1 MNMKSDPTRRKIL
14 SIAAA
19 TAVLPVLDATAACPK
34 DPLVVCNVTHLA
46 SIKMAGI
53 LKVSNTDDIQRALNK
68 WSGSV
73 SVGGGRFSM
82 GGQTAIRD
90 GLQLDM
96 RSMNRLVSLDPV
108 KRTVRVQA
116 GMRWRELQQLI
127 DPHGLSVQTMQSY
140 SSFTV
145 GGSLSVN
152 CHGRYI
158 GHGPVS
164 ESVRAIQLVLPDGEI
179 IEANR
184 QSHSELFSAAI
195 GGYGG
200 VGMITEVEMN
210 LDENFKIERSTAQ
223 VQLQDYPA
231 WFKEK
236 IQSDSK
242 VLMHNADLI
251 APTFDKPRCITW
263 SRSDKNLTTIERL
276 RPTGAAYAKE
286 KLFLWAMTELPDGAS
301 LREKIVTPLEEKPAV
316 VWRNYEASLDVKQLE
331 PASRS
336 MSTYVLQEYFV
347 PERNF
352 FTFAKKMS
360 KMMRPMSTGTLNVSI
375 RHSPA
380 DQFTLMSWAKENVF
394 SFVVYYKQGVSND
407 AQRFVGGWTRSMI
420 DLAVSLEG
428 TYYLPYQ
435 LHATLEQ
442 FRRAYPQEERF
453 RKLRQQIGASRL
465 TNTMWSQYQ
474 V

>member
-1 MNMKSDPTRRKIL
+1 MKFNPSRRKMM
-14 SIAAA
+14 SVAAG
-19 TAVLPVLDATAACPK
+19 AVALPSLDASATCPK
-34 DPLVVCNVTHLA
+34 DTLAICNVTHLA
-46 SIKMAGI
+46 SIKMAEI
-53 LKVSNTDDIQRALNK
+53 LKVGNTDDIQRTLKTWKGNI
-68 WSGSV
+68 

-90 GLQLDM
+90 GLQIDM
-96 RSMNRLVSLDPV
+96 RSMNRLVSFNPA
-108 KRTVRVQA
+108 KRTARVQA
-116 GMRWRELQQLI
+116 GMRWRELQQII
-127 DPHGLSVQTMQSY
+127 DPHELSVQTMQSY

-152 CHGRYI
+152 CHGRYV

-179 IEANR
+179 VEASR
-184 QSHSELFSAAI
+184 QSNSELFSASL

-200 VGMITEVEMN
+200 IGLITEVE
-210 LDENFKIERSTAQ
+210 LSLAENFKIERSTAQ
-223 VQLQDYPA
+223 VSLQDYPA

-236 IQSDSK
+236 VQANTK
-242 VLMHNADLI
+242 VLLHNADLM
-251 APTFDKPRCITW
+251 PPFFDKPRCVTW
-263 SRSDKNLTTIERL
+263 SRSDKPLTTTDKL
-276 RPTGAAYAKE
+276 RPLGGAFLKE
-286 KLFLWAMTELPDGAS
+286 KLFLWAMTELPTGAS
-301 LREKIVTPLEEKPAV
+301 LRERIVTPLEEKPAV
-316 VWRNYEASLDVKQLE
+316 IWRNYEASLDVAQLE
-331 PASRS
+331 PASRRL
-336 MSTYVLQEYFV
+336 STYVLQEYFV

-352 FTFAKKMS
+352 FPFAKKMS
-360 KMMRPMSTGTLNVSI
+360 AMMQAVPTGTVNVSI

-394 SFVVYYKQGVSND
+394 SFVVYYKQGVANE
-407 AQRFVGGWTRSMI
+407 AQRSVAQWTRSMI
-420 DLAVSLEG
+420 DLALSLDG

>member
-1 MNMKSDPTRRKIL
+1 MMSV
-14 SIAAA
+14 AAGVVALPSLNASA
-19 TAVLPVLDATAACPK
+19 TCPK
-34 DPLVVCNVTHLA
+34 NPLAVCNVTHLA
-46 SIKMAGI
+46 SIKMAEI
-53 LKVSNTDDIQRALNK
+53 LKVGNADDIQRTLK
-68 WSGSV
+68 TWKGHI

-96 RSMNRLVSLDPV
+96 RSMNRLVSFDPA

-116 GMRWRELQQLI
+116 GMRWRELQQII
-127 DPHGLSVQTMQSY
+127 DPYGLSVQTMQSY

-152 CHGRYI
+152 CHGRYV

-179 IEANR
+179 VEASS
-184 QSHSELFSAAI
+184 QSNSELFSACA

-200 VGMITEVEMN
+200 IGLITEVELN

-223 VQLQDYPA
+223 VSLQDYPA
-231 WFKEK
+231 WFKERV
-236 IQSDSK
+236 QADSK
-242 VLMHNADLI
+242 VLMHNADLM
-251 APTFDKPRCITW
+251 PTLFDKPRCITW
-263 SRSDKNLTTIERL
+263 SRSDKPLTITDKL
-276 RPTGAAYAKE
+276 RPLGGAFLKE
-286 KLFLWAMTELPDGAS
+286 KLFLLAMTELPDGAS
-301 LREKIVTPLEEKPAV
+301 LREKIVTPIEEKPAV
-316 VWRNYEASLDVKQLE
+316 IWRNYEASLDVAQLE
-331 PASRS
+331 PTSRRL
-336 MSTYVLQEYFV
+336 STYVLQEYFV

-352 FTFAKKMS
+352 FLFAKKMS
-360 KMMRPMSTGTLNVSI
+360 EMMQSVRTGTVNVSI

-394 SFVVYYKQGVSND
+394 SFVVYYKQGVSNET
-407 AQRFVGGWTRSMI
+407 QRSVGGWTRAMI
-420 DLAVSLEG
+420 DLALSLEG

>member
-1 MNMKSDPTRRKIL
+1 MKFDPSRRKL
-14 SIAAA
+14 MSVAACVVALPSLNASA
-19 TAVLPVLDATAACPK
+19 TCPK
-34 DPLVVCNVTHLA
+34 DPLAICNVTHLA
-46 SIKMAGI
+46 SIKMAEI
-53 LKVSNTDDIQRALNK
+53 LKVGTTDDIQRALKTWKGNI
-68 WSGSV
+68 

-82 GGQTAIRD
+82 GGQTAIQD

-96 RSMNRLVSLDPV
+96 RSMNRLVNFDPA
-108 KRTVRVQA
+108 KRSVRVEA
-116 GMRWRELQQLI
+116 GMRWRQLQQII
-127 DPHGLSVQTMQSY
+127 DPHELAVQTMQSY

-164 ESVRAIQLVLPDGEI
+164 ESVRAIQMVLPNGEI
-179 IEANR
+179 VEANR
-184 QSHSELFSAAI
+184 QSNSELFSACM

-200 VGMITEVEMN
+200 IGLITEVELN

-223 VQLQDYPA
+223 ISLQDYPA
-231 WFKEK
+231 WFKATV
-236 IQSDSK
+236 QGNLK

-251 APTFDKPRCITW
+251 PPYFDQPRCITW
-263 SRSDKNLTTIERL
+263 SRSDKPLTITDRL
-276 RPTGAAYAKE
+276 RPLGGAFLKE

-301 LREKIVTPLEEKPAV
+301 LREKIITPVEEKPAV
-316 VWRNYEASLDVKQLE
+316 IWRNYEASLDVSQLE
-331 PASRS
+331 PASRRL
-336 MSTYVLQEYFV
+336 STYVLQEYFV

-352 FTFAKKMS
+352 FLFAKKMS
-360 KMMRPMSTGTLNVSI
+360 EMMRAVPTGTVNVSI
-375 RHSPA
+375 RHSPV
-380 DQFTLMSWAKENVF
+380 DQLTLMAWAKETVF
-394 SFVVYYKQGVSND
+394 SFVVYYKQGVSNA
-407 AQRFVGGWTRSMI
+407 AQQSVAQWTRSMI
-420 DLAVSLEG
+420 DLALSLKG